1 MLQWHF
7 ARENGGSTRQVTI
20 TFSPTTAVAMTGA
33 TNATVTGVVPP
44 PPPPPPQKGG
54 ELRVKLP
61 AGAAPFSGTLRSV
74 NVIGLSDEARAYL
87 LSRLPVHQ
95 ANRIS
100 EETGKRTMQ
109 AVRDFDEHLQ
119 ARFIPM
125 RNGDTTIMIVAPN
138 SSSMQA
144 PASPVSAALRTG
156 SEWAAMCSRR
166 NWSSNPVRCI
176 RLKPRWREFRAS

>member
-1 MLQWHF
+1 M
-7 ARENGGSTRQVTI
+7 VP
-20 TFSPTTAVAMTGA
+20 SPQ
-33 TNATVTGVVPP
+33 
-44 PPPPPPQKGG
+44 PPPPQKGG

-74 NVIGLSDEARAYL
+74 NVIGLSDEARADL

-95 ANRIS
+95 GDLIS

-125 RNGDTTIMIVAPN
+125 PNGDTTIMIVAPN
-138 SSSMQA
+138 SSSMPGASVACFRRRAGPDQSRRQCA
-144 PASPVSAALRTG
+144 ADETGPATPADVSA
-156 SEWAAMCSRR
+156 
-166 NWSSNPVRCI
+166 
-176 RLKPRWREFRAS
+176 